1 MKCKPVSKYILYVV
15 CMLLLAACNKSE
27 RRYVI
32 GVSQCSEDIWRD
44 KLNDELVMGTYQ
56 HDNVSLRFASAN
68 DDDRLQTE
76 QINKFIEDG
85 VDLLIV
91 SPNQIHT
98 ITSAIDKAYNRGIPV
113 ILFDRKTDSGKYT
126 AFIGADISRRAKRWA
141 NTSPAN

>member
-68 DDDRLQTE
+68 DDDRLQS
-76 QINKFIEDG
+76 
-85 VDLLIV
+85 L
-91 SPNQIHT
+91 S
-98 ITSAIDKAYNRGIPV
+98 
-113 ILFDRKTDSGKYT
+113 KTV
-126 AFIGADISRRAKRWA
+126 
-141 NTSPAN
+141 

>member
-1 MKCKPVSKYILYVV
+1 
-15 CMLLLAACNKSE
+15 MLLLAACNKSE

-98 ITSAIDKAYNRGIPV
+98 ITSGYLGHV
-113 ILFDRKTDSGKYT
+113 
-126 AFIGADISRRAKRWA
+126 
-141 NTSPAN
+141 SPAP